1 MAVGRKGKR
10 ARETMARAAKRA
22 RRSGD
27 GGGNVWNLGL
37 GLCTVVCRLVSQLST
52 KSCGIGYFSIQKE
65 RFLLWH
71 VFCFTEKQGHLH
83 VESFSFRWRIV
94 RFRPFFQKHQSSI
107 FTMKIRSLLPMF
119 VCFVFAAT
127 LMVLQAQES
136 TNTVAAA
143 AESVSEAVSAVPEG
157 AVAEDEEVTWG
168 RQWAA
173 YIRQG
178 GTTMI
183 FIGLLSVL
191 GVGCALERFW
201 NLRRGRIVPD
211 GFASDVIRLWNENSF
226 EGVRDVC
233 AKSRSMLARVVETM
247 LEHKDS
253 KDAQE
258 VKMFAEDKAGREL
271 RLENRKSAML
281 ATVSTI
287 SPLLGLFG
295 TVVGLLGAFGTVAA
309 MGEMGDASV
318 LADDIG
324 KALVTTVAGLAVSMP
339 ALFVYQI
346 LKNRLALYAVELE
359 EQVAD
364 LVNKIF
370 VERR

>member
-1 MAVGRKGKR
+1 
-10 ARETMARAAKRA
+10 
-22 RRSGD
+22 
-27 GGGNVWNLGL
+27 
-37 GLCTVVCRLVSQLST
+37 
-52 KSCGIGYFSIQKE
+52 
-65 RFLLWH
+65 
-71 VFCFTEKQGHLH
+71 
-83 VESFSFRWRIV
+83 
-94 RFRPFFQKHQSSI
+94 
-107 FTMKIRSLLPMF
+107 
-119 VCFVFAAT
+119 
-127 LMVLQAQES
+127 
-136 TNTVAAA
+136 
-143 AESVSEAVSAVPEG
+143 
-157 AVAEDEEVTWG
+157 
-168 RQWAA
+168 
-173 YIRQG
+173 
-178 GTTMI
+178 
-183 FIGLLSVL
+183 
-191 GVGCALERFW
+191 
-201 NLRRGRIVPD
+201 
-211 GFASDVIRLWNENSF
+211 
-226 EGVRDVC
+226 
-233 AKSRSMLARVVETM
+233 MLARVVETM